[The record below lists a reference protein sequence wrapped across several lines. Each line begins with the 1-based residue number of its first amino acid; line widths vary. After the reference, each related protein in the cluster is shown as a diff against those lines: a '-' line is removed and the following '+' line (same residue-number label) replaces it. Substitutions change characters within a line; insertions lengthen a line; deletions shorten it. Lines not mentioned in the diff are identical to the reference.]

1 MRYNAAM
8 QPVSL
13 YVHLPF
19 CLRKCSYCDLNAY
32 AGLNELI
39 PTYIA
44 ALIDEVRQIGRCA
57 DSVIHTLYFGGG
69 TPSVTPLP
77 LLTELFAAI
86 RESFN
91 LAPDCEISFE
101 ANPETLDEAYLAG
114 LKSLGVN
121 RLSIGAQSAQPNELT
136 LFQRTHLWAD
146 VETAMKLARGVRFE
160 NISLDLIYGIPGQ
173 TMQAWQE
180 TLQKALALNPDHF
193 SVYALSA
200 DFNTPM
206 RAWLQRGLLAEPDDD
221 LVADMYA
228 YTDAT
233 LAAEYG
239 QYEIST
245 WARRSNNPVQF
256 ECRHNLQYWRNLPYL
271 GLGAGAHGSFGG
283 VRYAN
288 ISNPASY
295 VSRIKSARPATFPF
309 SSAHND
315 SIEIDRDTEMKETLL
330 TGLRLTQYGISI
342 NDFLERFGVTP
353 QEAFPE
359 ELAELEARHLIE
371 QCDNRIRLSPEGRFV
386 SNWVFEKFV

>member
-1 MRYNAAM
+1 MP
-8 QPVSL
+8 PVSL

-19 CLRKCSYCDLNAY
+19 CLHKCSYCDLNAY
-32 AGLNELI
+32 AGLNDLI

-44 ALIDEVRQIGRCA
+44 ALIDEVRQIGRGT
-57 DSVIHTLYFGGG
+57 DSVIHTIYFGGG
-69 TPSVTPLP
+69 TPSVTPIP
-77 LLTELFAAI
+77 LLTQLLAAI

-91 LAPDCEISFE
+91 LTPDAEISFE

-114 LKSLGVN
+114 LKSLGIN

-136 LFQRTHLWAD
+136 LFQRTHSWTD
-146 VETAMKLARGVRFE
+146 VETAMKLARGAGFE
-160 NISLDLIYGIPGQ
+160 NVSLDLICGSPGQ
-173 TMQAWQE
+173 TMLAWQE
-180 TLQKALALNPDHF
+180 TLQKALVLNPDHF

-228 YTDAT
+228 YADTT
-233 LAAEYG
+233 LAVEYV

-245 WARRSNNPVQF
+245 WARRNASPTQF

-288 ISNPASY
+288 ISNPTAYAS
-295 VSRIKSARPATFPF
+295 RMKLARPAVFPF
-309 SSAHND
+309 SSALND
-315 SIEIDRDTEMKETLL
+315 FIEIDRDTEMKETLL
-330 TGLRLTQYGISI
+330 TGLRLTQYGINI
-342 NDFLERFGVTP
+342 NEFSERFGVTP
-353 QEAFPE
+353 LAAFPT
-359 ELAELEARHLIE
+359 ELQQLETQHLIE
-371 QCDNRIRLSPEGRFV
+371 QCDNHIRLTPEARFV